1 VGERL
6 KIFLS
11 DSVKKLL
18 LLKRHI
24 LGMLKWGFFF
34 EIFSLEFDPMELK
47 WIGEKRGKRSP
58 MFTRLHGEIF

>member
-1 VGERL
+1 
-6 KIFLS
+6 
-11 DSVKKLL
+11 
-18 LLKRHI
+18 
-24 LGMLKWGFFF
+24 MLKWGFFF